1 MTAKAIQLRVVIDN
15 TAPEADYEQLLDFS
29 ATLDRG
35 IVPKWKAIMLLNYA
49 YRLPDLIAD
58 EDRGPAWVRRVLA
71 ENNLSE
77 VGIVHVYTWLRNHVN
92 SAQKPYF
99 A

>member
-1 MTAKAIQLRVVIDN
+1 MVANAKLRIVIDN
-15 TAPEADYEQLLDFS
+15 TIPKTDYEQLLDFC

-35 IVPKWKAIMLLNYA
+35 VVPKWKAIMLLNLTH
-49 YRLPDLIAD
+49 RLPDLIED

-71 ENNLSE
+71 GENLSE
-77 VGIVHVYTWLRNHVN
+77 VGYFHVYTWLRDHAR
-92 SAQKPYF
+92 SARKPYF